1 MALEV
6 NGQTVATTENGYL
19 EDLNDWSEAVAEA
32 MAKEDGIEL
41 TDKHWDVIK
50 YLRDEHVNNGGNE
63 PMERALMKD
72 MGKIWGKK
80 PTSKEAQLVIR
91 IDDDMRTQFVSAC
104 KKLDT
109 SASREVR
116 RFIKKFL
123 RDYERGEFD
132 EN

>member
-50 YLRDEHVNNGGNE
+50 YLRDEHVNNG
-63 PMERALMKD
+63 A
-72 MGKIWGKK
+72 
-80 PTSKEAQLVIR
+80 TSHR
-91 IDDDMRTQFVSAC
+91 P
-104 KKLDT
+104 
-109 SASREVR
+109 
-116 RFIKKFL
+116 
-123 RDYERGEFD
+123 
-132 EN
+132 